1 MRDALA
7 AALTPL
13 PAHLRRSVTWDRGKE
28 LARHAELTAT
38 TGIKVYFCDP
48 YSPGNAERTRILMGC
63 CANTFRRE
71 PTWHAMA
78 GRRFKRSLMHSTT
91 DPVKCSAGEH
101 QRKCLAIN
109 YARDHGTVLRR
120 HVESALTSGVT
131 VVNRVVEW
139 MTLMGAEGR
148 GVA

>member
-1 MRDALA
+1 
-7 AALTPL
+7 
-13 PAHLRRSVTWDRGKE
+13 
-28 LARHAELTAT
+28 
-38 TGIKVYFCDP
+38 
-48 YSPGNAERTRILMGC
+48 MGC

-120 HVESALTSGVT
+120 HVESALRSGVRA
-131 VVNRVVEW
+131 VDGVLDR
-139 MTLMGAEGR
+139 MAGARPQRCGLTEMAASHRARFDGAR
-148 GVA
+148 LTQA